1 MRPPAAPRA
10 PPQRVKSRFPRDHPP
25 MKHHLKQLLA
35 HAVGELRA
43 QGALAAA
50 AEAEGG
56 IHIERARHPKHGDFA
71 SNLALTLAKAAGRNP
86 RELAAQ
92 LVAQLPPSAL
102 VEKIDIAGPGF
113 INFFIA
119 PGAYRAL
126 IGDILDAG
134 AGYGGGELGAG
145 KRVLVEFVSA
155 NPTGPLH
162 VGHGRGAA
170 FGDALARV
178 LRAAGYQVEREYYVN
193 DAGRQM
199 DILALSV
206 WLRYLELCGEAVAF
220 PANGYQGDYIFD
232 LAADLRREHGDA
244 YRIAADTATA
254 APLPDDDESRI
265 DELIRRCQT
274 ALGDGYRAVLSS
286 ACDTL
291 VADIRRDLEHFGV
304 TFNHWFS
311 ERSLL
316 DSGDIERAL
325 AALDARGFLYQQ
337 DGAHWFKATEFGD
350 EKDRAVR
357 RANGSHTYF
366 ASDIAYHFNKGER
379 GYDAIVNV
387 FGADHHGYARRIEA
401 ACEALG
407 YARGRLRVLLVQFAT
422 LYRDGVKVQMSTRG
436 GKYVSL
442 RELRDEVGDDAARF
456 FYVSR
461 KNDQH
466 IDFDLALA
474 KAQSAD
480 NPVYYIQYAHA
491 RICSVFR
498 QLREKNIAVDD
509 AAPDYEL
516 LVEDGEFELMKT
528 LSRFPEV
535 VEQAAAGLEPHLIA
549 YYLRA
554 LANDFHAYY
563 NAHPFLSSE
572 ANLRRARLG
581 LIDAARQVIANGLD
595 LLGVSAPERM

>member
-1 MRPPAAPRA
+1 
-10 PPQRVKSRFPRDHPP
+10 
-25 MKHHLKQLLA
+25 MKQHLTQLLA
-35 HAVGELRA
+35 HAVEELCRR
-43 QGALAAA
+43 GALQDG
-50 AEAEGG
+50 EER
-56 IHIERARHPKHGDFA
+56 IHVERARNPQHGDFA
-71 SNLALTLAKAAGRNP
+71 SNLAMVLAKDARCEP
-86 RELAAQ
+86 RVLAEQ
-92 LVAQLPPSAL
+92 LVACLPDSPL
-102 VEKIDIAGPGF
+102 LEKTEIAAPGF
-113 INFFIA
+113 INFFVL
-119 PGAYRAL
+119 PGAYRAV
-126 IGDILDAG
+126 IGDILAAG
-134 AGYGGGELGAG
+134 ARYGCGDLGGGR
-145 KRVLVEFVSA
+145 KVLVEFVSA

-170 FGDALARV
+170 FGDAVARV
-178 LRAAGYQVEREYYVN
+178 LDAAGYQAQREYYVN

-206 WLRYLELCGEAVAF
+206 WLRYLDLCGDAPAF
-220 PANGYQGDYIFD
+220 PANGYQGDYIWD
-232 LAADLRREHGDA
+232 LAADLHREHAGAYQTDA
-244 YRIAADTATA
+244 GRLDAQ
-254 APLPDDDESRI
+254 LPDDDEARL
-265 DELIRRCQT
+265 DELISRCKT
-274 ALGDGYRAVLSS
+274 ALGDNAYHTVLTR

-291 VADIRRDLEHFGV
+291 VEDIRRDLLEFGV
-304 TFNHWFS
+304 RFDNWFS

-316 DSGDIERAL
+316 EGGDIERAL
-325 AALDARGFLYQQ
+325 QALDARGHLYEK
-337 DGAHWFKATEFGD
+337 DGAKWFKATDFGD
-350 EKDRAVR
+350 QKDRAVV

-379 GYDAIVNV
+379 GFEQIVDV
-387 FGADHHGYARRIEA
+387 FGADHHGYAKRIA
-401 ACEALG
+401 ASCQALG
-407 YARGRLRVLLVQFAT
+407 YARDRLRVLLVQFAV
-422 LYRDGVKVQMSTRG
+422 LYRNGMKVPMSTRG
-436 GKYVSL
+436 GHFVTL
-442 RELRDEVGDDAARF
+442 RELRKEVGNDAARF

-466 IDFDLALA
+466 MDFDLDLA

-498 QLREKNIAVDD
+498 QLREKNIPVDA

-549 YYLRA
+549 YYLRD

-572 ANLRRARLG
+572 AGLRNARLG

-595 LLGVSAPERM
+595 LLGVGAPEKM

>member
-1 MRPPAAPRA
+1 
-10 PPQRVKSRFPRDHPP
+10 
-25 MKHHLKQLLA
+25 MKQHLTQLLA
-35 HAVGELRA
+35 HAVEELCRREV
-43 QGALAAA
+43 L
-50 AEAEGG
+50 ESKAEGR
-56 IHIERARHPKHGDFA
+56 IHVERARNPQHGDFA
-71 SNLALTLAKAAGRNP
+71 SNLAMVLAKEAGCEP
-86 RELAAQ
+86 QVLAEQ
-92 LVAQLPPSAL
+92 LVAYLPDSPL
-102 VEKIDIAGPGF
+102 LLKTEIAAPGF
-113 INFFIA
+113 INFFVL
-119 PGAYRAL
+119 PGAYRAV
-126 IGDILDAG
+126 IGDILNAG
-134 AGYGGGELGAG
+134 ARYGCGDLGGGR
-145 KRVLVEFVSA
+145 KVLVEFVSA

-170 FGDALARV
+170 FGDAVARV
-178 LRAAGYQVEREYYVN
+178 LDAAGYQAQREYYVN

-206 WLRYLELCGEAVAF
+206 WLRYLDLCGDAPAF
-220 PANGYQGDYIFD
+220 PANGYQGDYIWD
-232 LAADLRREHGDA
+232 IAADLHREHADA
-244 YRIAADTATA
+244 YQTDAGRLELDAQ
-254 APLPDDDESRI
+254 LPDDDEARL
-265 DELIRRCQT
+265 DELISRCKT
-274 ALGDGYRAVLSS
+274 ALGDGAYHTVLTR

-291 VADIRRDLEHFGV
+291 VEDIRRDLLEFGV
-304 TFNHWFS
+304 RFDNWFS

-316 DSGDIERAL
+316 EGGDIERAL
-325 AALDARGFLYQQ
+325 QALDARGHLYEK
-337 DGAHWFKATEFGD
+337 DGAKWFKATDFGD
-350 EKDRAVR
+350 QKDRAVV

-379 GYDAIVNV
+379 GFAQIVDV
-387 FGADHHGYARRIEA
+387 FGADHHGYAKRIA
-401 ACEALG
+401 ASCQALG
-407 YARGRLRVLLVQFAT
+407 YARDRLRVLLVQFAV
-422 LYRDGVKVQMSTRG
+422 LYRDGMKVPMSTRG
-436 GKYVSL
+436 GDFVAL
-442 RELRDEVGDDAARF
+442 RELREEVGNDAARF

-466 IDFDLALA
+466 MDFDLDLA

-498 QLREKNIAVDD
+498 QLREKNIPVDA

-549 YYLRA
+549 YYLRE

-572 ANLRRARLG
+572 AGLRDARLG

-595 LLGVSAPERM
+595 LLGVGAPEKM